1 MLLDKKLLEKKLAQL
16 GFIPTLLACIA
27 ITLVGLSFYIS
38 EKESDINKSLFFTT
52 SLFNN
57 INIDSSQDFN
67 TLSDNIL
74 STTQYYAIALLDEK
88 KQELLSRGMG
98 ISTSNNPNSS
108 PPPST
113 STASQQNHNRKVTF
127 TAPISYS
134 YSETK
139 NDPNLPS
146 TTAKFKNS
154 DRVNARGWIIITRST
169 HSSNLWRH
177 KAVIYLLFSFICAFF
192 IVSFFTRRLKR
203 SILDSLLS
211 VSKGFEQLIQ
221 EDFAYRITTSKSSLF
236 HPLEVKVNQV
246 SDTLETSHRNLQF
259 TIDQSLSELRESF
272 ETVEIQNIEIDLAR
286 KNALKANQ
294 ATSEFL
300 ANTSH
305 EIRTP
310 INGIIGFTNLLRKTK
325 ITDKQSEY
333 VDTIEE
339 SAKVLL
345 LNINDI
351 IDYSRLEIGKLNLDY
366 KPINIRDII
375 KESQKYLLAH
385 SNAANVR
392 LDCNVSDATPMRL
405 LGDSM
410 RLKQVYNNLLGSAIE
425 LSESDMIS
433 SFVDID
439 DRDDNKITLK
449 ISIII
454 KGQHKQNLRLSEAS
468 RILSSPTPDHEL
480 LNSKHLMSLIIA
492 RGLVSRMQGHIG
504 LTTKAEEAVFWFTAE
519 LGQPDSHRN
528 VPALAQEIKTS
539 VLVVDDN
546 PSNRRLVCELF
557 REMNIDIETAESG
570 VKAIELY
577 KEKKYSMILMDIQ
590 MPGLNGFDTTRQ
602 IRALE
607 TDGKRTPIVAL
618 TAHAVED
625 EKSELLISGMDDFTS
640 KPVGEIELRELLSRW
655 TKHSAVNE
663 KTPHDSSVPPPPQV
677 PRPTNSIT
685 TLKSE
690 TAQQPVV
697 ISSCIDLA
705 KGNRALAKDMLV
717 MLLKTLHTDIEEINE
732 FWKNKDYENLHEIV
746 HRIHGGACYCGVPRL
761 LTSSAKTDKNLKDKR
776 YEDLETEI
784 DELIESC
791 QELIAWQEEHDLA
804 LLFTD

>member
-1 MLLDKKLLEKKLAQL
+1 MLIDSKLLERKLAHL
-16 GFIPTLLACIA
+16 GFIPTLLVCITT
-27 ITLVGLSFYIS
+27 TLVGLFLYLA
-38 EKESDINKSLFFTT
+38 EKESDTNKSLFFTS

-57 INIDSSQDFN
+57 ININSSQNFYA
-67 TLSDNIL
+67 LSDNIL
-74 STTQYYAIALLDEK
+74 STTEYYAIALLNEN
-88 KQELLSRGMG
+88 KQVLLARGTG
-98 ISTSNNPNSS
+98 ITPSENSANSTI
-108 PPPST
+108 T
-113 STASQQNHNRKVTF
+113 SQKNHSEKVTF
-127 TAPISYS
+127 TAPISYT
-134 YSETK
+134 YTHTK
-139 NDPNLPS
+139 NDANLS
-146 TTAKFKNS
+146 TTIDDFKSNGRINEVLYAS
-154 DRVNARGWIIITRST
+154 GWITITRSS
-169 HSSNLWRH
+169 HSNNLWRH
-177 KAVIYLLFSFICAFF
+177 KAVIYLLLSFICAFF
-192 IVSFFTRRLKR
+192 VIAFFIRRLKKL
-203 SILDSLLS
+203 ILDPLLPI
-211 VSKGFEQLIQ
+211 SKGFDQLIQ
-221 EDFAYRITTSKSSLF
+221 EDFEHRITTSENSLF
-236 HPLEVKVNQV
+236 HPLEVKINQV
-246 SDTLETSHRNLQF
+246 SDILETSHNNLQL

-310 INGIIGFTNLLRKTK
+310 INGIIGFTNLLRKTN

-392 LDCNVSDATPMRL
+392 LNCNISDATPVRL

-425 LSESDMIS
+425 LSESNTIS
-433 SFVDID
+433 SFVDIE

-449 ISIII
+449 ISIVIQ
-454 KGQHKQNLRLSEAS
+454 GQHKQNLRLNEAS
-468 RILSSPTPDHEL
+468 RVLSSPTPEHEL

-492 RGLVSRMQGHIG
+492 RGLVTRMQGHIG
-504 LTTKAEEAVFWFTAE
+504 LTTKAEEAIFWFTAE
-519 LGQPDSHRN
+519 LGQPDRDRN
-528 VPALAQEIKTS
+528 VPALAQQTKTS

-557 REMNIDIETAESG
+557 REMNIDVETAESG
-570 VKAIELY
+570 IKAIELY
-577 KEKKYSMILMDIQ
+577 KENKYSMILMDIQ
-590 MPGLNGFDTTRQ
+590 MPGLNGFDTTRE

-607 TDGKRTPIVAL
+607 VDGKRTPIVAL

-663 KTPHDSSVPPPPQV
+663 KIPRNSSTPPPPQV
-677 PRPTNSIT
+677 QRPTPPIIAP
-685 TLKSE
+685 KIE
-690 TAQQPVV
+690 GPQPPVV
-697 ISSCIDLA
+697 ISSCVDLA
-705 KGNRALAKDMLV
+705 KGNRALAKDMLT
-717 MLLKTLHTDIEEINE
+717 MLLKTLHTDIQDIKG
-732 FWKNKDYENLHEIV
+732 FWKDKDYENLHEIV

-776 YEDLETEI
+776 YGNLETEI

-804 LLFTD
+804 LLFTT

>member
-1 MLLDKKLLEKKLAQL
+1 MLIDKKLLERKLAQL
-16 GFIPTLLACIA
+16 GFIPTLLVCIT
-27 ITLVGLSFYIS
+27 ITLVGLFFYIA
-38 EKESDINKSLFFTT
+38 EKESDINKALFFTT
-52 SLFNN
+52 SLFND
-57 INIDSSQDFN
+57 INIDSSQNFN
-67 TLSDNIL
+67 ALSDNIL
-74 STTQYYAIALLDEK
+74 STTEYYAIVLLDEN
-88 KQELLSRGMG
+88 KQVLLARGTG
-98 ISTSNNPNSS
+98 LT
-108 PPPST
+108 PSKE
-113 STASQQNHNRKVTF
+113 SDLSKIEPRQNLSEKVEF
-127 TAPISYS
+127 TAPISYTHTDTQ
-134 YSETK
+134 TK
-139 NDPNLPS
+139 NGSNLSPS
-146 TTAKFKNS
+146 TAALKN
-154 DRVNARGWIIITRST
+154 NNNIKETIHANGWIVITKST
-169 HSSNLWRH
+169 HTSSLWRH

-192 IVSFFTRRLKR
+192 AISFFTQRLKR
-203 SILDSLLS
+203 LILDSLYS
-211 VSKGFEQLIQ
+211 VSKGFDHLTQ
-221 EDFAYRITTSKSSLF
+221 EHFEYRIAISENSLF
-236 HPLEVKVNQV
+236 YPLEVKINQV
-246 SDTLETSHRNLQF
+246 SDTLETTHNNLQL

-325 ITDKQSEY
+325 ITEKQSEY

-366 KPINIRDII
+366 KPVNIRAII

-385 SNAANVR
+385 SNAANVQ
-392 LDCNVSDATPMRL
+392 LQCNISDATPIRL

-425 LSESDMIS
+425 LSESDTIS
-433 SFVDID
+433 SFVDIE
-439 DRDDNKITLK
+439 DREDNKITLK
-449 ISIII
+449 ISIVI

-468 RILSSPTPDHEL
+468 RVLSSPTPDHEL
-480 LNSKHLMSLIIA
+480 LDSKHLMSLIIA
-492 RGLVSRMQGHIG
+492 RGLVTRMQGHIG

-519 LGQPDSHRN
+519 LGQPDSDRN
-528 VPALAQEIKTS
+528 VPALAQQTKTS

-557 REMNIDIETAESG
+557 REMNIDVETAESG
-570 VKAIELY
+570 MKAIELY

-590 MPGLNGFDTTRQ
+590 MPGLNGFDTTRE

-607 TDGKRTPIVAL
+607 VGGKRTPIVAL

-640 KPVGEIELRELLSRW
+640 KPVGELELRELLSRW
-655 TKHSAVNE
+655 TKHSAINE
-663 KTPHDSSVPPPPQV
+663 KTSRGSPAPLPTRTPPP
-677 PRPTNSIT
+677 T
-685 TLKSE
+685 TTPSSE
-690 TAQQPVV
+690 IPQQPVV

-705 KGNRALAKDMLV
+705 KGNRALAKDMLA
-717 MLLKTLHTDIEEINE
+717 MLLKTLHADIQYIKG
-732 FWKNKDYENLHEIV
+732 FWKDKDYENLHDIV

-761 LTSSAKTDKNLKDKR
+761 LTASATTDKNLKNKR
-776 YEDLETEI
+776 YENIETEI

-791 QELIAWQEEHDLA
+791 QQLIAWQEEHDLA
-804 LLFTD
+804 LLFAD

>member
-1 MLLDKKLLEKKLAQL
+1 MLIDKKLLEKKLAQL
-16 GFIPTLLACIA
+16 GFIPTLLVCIA
-27 ITLVGLSFYIS
+27 ITLVGLFFYIA
-38 EKESDINKSLFFTT
+38 EKESGINKSLFFTA
-52 SLFNN
+52 SLFND
-57 INIDSSQDFN
+57 INIDSSQNFN
-67 TLSDNIL
+67 ALSDNIL
-74 STTQYYAIALLDEK
+74 STTEYYAIALLDEK
-88 KQELLSRGMG
+88 KQVLLSRGPG
-98 ISTSNNPNSS
+98 ISSVKNSDS
-108 PPPST
+108 PPA
-113 STASQQNHNRKVTF
+113 ASQQNHNEKVTF
-127 TAPISYS
+127 TAATSYS
-134 YSETK
+134 YTETK
-139 NDPNLPS
+139 NNSKPS
-146 TTAKFKNS
+146 SASAKTN
-154 DRVNARGWIIITRST
+154 DNVNANGWIVITRST
-169 HSSNLWRH
+169 HSNNLWRH
-177 KAVIYLLFSFICAFF
+177 KAVIYLLFSFICSFL
-192 IVSFFTRRLKR
+192 IISFFTRRLK
-203 SILDSLLS
+203 SLILDSLAT
-211 VSKGFEQLIQ
+211 VSKGFELLIQ
-221 EDFAYRITTSKSSLF
+221 EDFEDRITTSKNSLF
-236 HPLEVKVNQV
+236 YPLEVKINQV
-246 SDTLETSHRNLQF
+246 SDTLETSYNNLQL

-310 INGIIGFTNLLRKTK
+310 INGIIGFTNLLRKTN

-366 KPINIRDII
+366 KPINIRDIV

-392 LDCNVSDATPMRL
+392 LNCNISDATPIRL

-449 ISIII
+449 ISIVI

-492 RGLVSRMQGHIG
+492 RGLVSRMHGHIG

-519 LGQPDSHRN
+519 LGQPDRDRN
-528 VPALAQEIKTS
+528 MQALAQQTKTS

-557 REMNIDIETAESG
+557 REMNIDVETAESG
-570 VKAIELY
+570 IKAIELY
-577 KEKKYSMILMDIQ
+577 KENKYSMILMDIQ
-590 MPGLNGFDTTRQ
+590 MPGLNGFDTTRE

-607 TDGKRTPIVAL
+607 VGGKRTPIVAL

-663 KTPHDSSVPPPPQV
+663 KTHRESSTPPP
-677 PRPTNSIT
+677 RPAPPIAA
-685 TLKSE
+685 
-690 TAQQPVV
+690 AQTEDPKQPVV

-705 KGNRALAKDMLV
+705 KGNRALAKDMLA
-717 MLLKTLHTDIEEINE
+717 MLLKTLHTDIEDIKR
-732 FWKNKDYENLHEIV
+732 FWKDKEYENLHEIV
-746 HRIHGGACYCGVPRL
+746 HRMHGGACYCGVPRL
-761 LTSSAKTDKNLKDKR
+761 LTSSAKTDKDLKDKR
-776 YEDLETEI
+776 YENLDSEI

-791 QELIAWQEEHDLA
+791 QELISWQEEHDLA